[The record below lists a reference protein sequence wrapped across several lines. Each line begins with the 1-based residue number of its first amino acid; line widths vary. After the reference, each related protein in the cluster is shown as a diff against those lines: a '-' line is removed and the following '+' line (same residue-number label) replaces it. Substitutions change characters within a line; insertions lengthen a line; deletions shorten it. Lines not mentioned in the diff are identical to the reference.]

1 MISGG
6 AGYFFPM
13 LINFLGTPLLIDK
26 LGKEAFGLQ
35 SVVNIILG
43 YLMVADMGL
52 DVPVIK
58 FLAEYSAKNDTSN
71 RNNLLNSSLQIYVI
85 IGLIGMCLILIAH
98 PYLSALFGIPDALR
112 DEARFVFV
120 LTGIGFFA
128 NVLTIWGKAVFIGI
142 QRYEIANG
150 IYILTNTVATI
161 TGLLLVFSG
170 YGVVAFVS
178 IKIFAFFVSAVAYLL
193 LTKPLLSKYTF
204 SMGIDREIV
213 NKIKPLIGYGF
224 MMRITGMLLSRLDQT
239 FIGLW
244 IGVGAVGVY
253 SIPLLLTTAVTGLIA
268 GVMNYTFPKASEL
281 FGSNKI
287 GDLINLFLTSS
298 RHIALLAV
306 YLFCFII
313 VTGDKFVTL
322 WLGDGLANETTEV
335 LIILSISFLISSLLC
350 GILNNFVIPMN
361 GIKDFTLYTSLRSGV
376 MAIGF
381 AVLIKPFGITGAA
394 CGVLIGNIIDMGYF
408 HLATKK
414 YIRVPAFAIIKESY
428 LKPIFL
434 LLIFIPPLLLVRN
447 YMNSWISFFL
457 VGTIYTASFALAALI
472 LKAINEKE
480 RLLIFNFIN
489 KLKG

>member
-98 PYLSALFGIPDALR
+98 PYLNALFGIPDALR
-112 DEARFVFV
+112 DEARFIFV

-161 TGLLLVFSG
+161 TGLLLVFYG

-178 IKIFAFFVSAVAYLL
+178 VKIFAFFVSAVAYLL

-253 SIPLLLTTAVTGLIA
+253 SIPLLLTTAVSGLIA

-281 FGSNKI
+281 FGSNKM
-287 GDLINLFLTSS
+287 DELINLFLTSS

-306 YLFCFII
+306 YFFSFII
-313 VTGDKFVTL
+313 VMGDKFVTL
-322 WLGDGLANETTEV
+322 WVGDVIAGEIALA
-335 LIILSISFLISSLLC
+335 LIILSCSFMISSILC
-350 GILNNFVIPMN
+350 GILNNIVVAMN
-361 GIKDFTLYTSLRSGV
+361 GIKDFTLYITLRSGI

-381 AVLIKPFGITGAA
+381 AVLIKPFGIEGAA
-394 CGVLIGNIIDMGYF
+394 FGVLIGNIIDMGYF
-408 HLATKK
+408 LLATEK
-414 YIRVPAFAIIKESY
+414 YIQIPTFTIIKMSY
-428 LKPIFL
+428 LRPWL
-434 LLIFIPPLLLVRN
+434 LLGIFMPPLFLIRN
-447 YMNSWISFFL
+447 YMNSWNSFFL
-457 VGTIYTASFALAALI
+457 VGALYTASFIIVALLV
-472 LKAINEKE
+472 KAIDNKE
-480 RLLIFNFIN
+480 RLLIFSLIA
-489 KLKG
+489 KLKR